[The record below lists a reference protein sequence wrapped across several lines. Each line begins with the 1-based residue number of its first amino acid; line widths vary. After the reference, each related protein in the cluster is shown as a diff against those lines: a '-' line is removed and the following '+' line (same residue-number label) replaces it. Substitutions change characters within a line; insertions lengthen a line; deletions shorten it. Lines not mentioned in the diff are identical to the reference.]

1 MPQGIVAYAAYL
13 PAHRL
18 ALADVAAT
26 LGAGRGK
33 GTRVVASFDEDSTTL
48 AVAAGRGALAG
59 PGAGSVRA
67 KSVWFA
73 TTSPAYAEKTN
84 ASAIHAAL
92 GLGTD
97 GFAVDLAGSARSAA
111 GALRAAATQP
121 GGLALLADV
130 RVGMPGSAD
139 ERENADGAAAFLFGP
154 EDEALAVE
162 IASASV
168 TGEFLDRWR
177 APGDHSA
184 RSWEERFGQE
194 MYTPLIQAA
203 TAQALA
209 EAGIASADHVVI
221 SCPHTRTAA
230 ATRAA
235 HENSGADL
243 TLGQVG
249 AADLGLRMADALDRA
264 EPGETILTISAVD
277 GADVTVWRVTERIR
291 DGRAAAPVR
300 AQLEA
305 GREVGYGTYLTWR
318 GLLDREGPR
327 RPDPERPAGP
337 PSARGLDWKFA
348 FVGTRCDKCGFLH
361 LPPSRVCVSCRV
373 ADQMTPTPLADA
385 VGTVVTFTVDRL
397 AYSPSP
403 PVIDAVVDFDGG
415 GRTLL
420 ELADVR
426 EEDVAVGSRVALT
439 FRRLYSSGGVHNYFW
454 KARILK
460 GEATDGE

>member
-33 GTRVVASFDEDSTTL
+33 GTRVVASFDEDSTTM
-48 AVAAGRGALAG
+48 AVEAARAALRGRTGLSNS
-59 PGAGSVRA
+59 PVSL
-67 KSVWFA
+67 WFA

-92 GLGTD
+92 GLGTE
-97 GFAVDLAGSARSAA
+97 GFAVDVAGSARSAQ
-111 GALRAAATQP
+111 GALRAAAAQP

-130 RVGMPGSAD
+130 RVGTPGSAD
-139 ERENADGAAAFLFGP
+139 ELQNADGAAAFLFGP
-154 EDEALAVE
+154 EDEA
-162 IASASV
+162 IAIPVATASV

-177 APGDHSA
+177 APGEHSA
-184 RSWEERFGQE
+184 QVWEERFGQE

-203 TAQALA
+203 TSQALA
-209 EAGIASADHVVI
+209 AAGLTSADHVVV
-221 SCPHTRTAA
+221 SCPHSRTAA

-243 TLGQVG
+243 TLGQAG
-249 AADLGLRMADALDRA
+249 AADLGLRLADALDRA
-264 EPGETILTISAVD
+264 EPGQTILTVSAVD
-277 GADVTVWRVTERIR
+277 GADATVWHITDRIAA
-291 DGRAAAPVR
+291 GRPETPVR
-300 AQLEA
+300 AQLEM

-318 GLLDREGPR
+318 GLLEREGPR

-337 PSARGLDWKFA
+337 PSARALGWKFA
-348 FVGTRCDKCGFLH
+348 FVGSRCDKCGFLH
-361 LPPSRVCVSCRV
+361 LPPARVCVSCRV
-373 ADQMTPTPLADA
+373 ADQMTPESLADA
-385 VGTVVTFTVDRL
+385 TGTVVTFTVDRL
-397 AYSPSP
+397 AFSPSP

-420 ELADVR
+420 ELADVKP
-426 EEDVAVGSRVALT
+426 EDIAVGSRVALT

-454 KARILK
+454 KARIIP
-460 GEATDGE
+460 GGSDGE

>member
-48 AVAAGRGALAG
+48 AVEAARAALRGRTAASL
-59 PGAGSVRA
+59 
-67 KSVWFA
+67 WFA

-84 ASAIHAAL
+84 AAAIHAAL
-92 GLGTD
+92 GLGGE
-97 GFAVDLAGSARSAA
+97 GFAVDLAGSARSAE
-111 GALRAAATQP
+111 GALRAASGQP
-121 GGLALLADV
+121 GGLAVLADV
-130 RVGMPGSAD
+130 RVGTPGSAD

-154 EDEALAVE
+154 EDEALAVPV
-162 IASASV
+162 ATASV

-177 APGDHSA
+177 APGEHSA

-194 MYTPLIQAA
+194 MYTPLIAA
-203 TAQALA
+203 AAAQALNA
-209 EAGIASADHVVI
+209 AGISAADHVVV

-235 HENSGADL
+235 HGNSAGDL
-243 TLGQVG
+243 TLGQAG
-249 AADLGLRMADALDRA
+249 AADLGLRLADALDRA
-264 EPGETILTISAVD
+264 EPGQTILTIHAVD
-277 GADVTVWRVTERIR
+277 GADATVWRVTDRIR
-291 DGRAAAPVR
+291 DGRANAPVR
-300 AQLEA
+300 AQLA
-305 GREVGYGTYLTWR
+305 GGREVGYGTYLTWR

-337 PSARGLDWKFA
+337 PRARALDWKFA

-361 LPPSRVCVSCRV
+361 LPPARVCVSCRV
-373 ADQMTPTPLADA
+373 ADQMTPTGLADA
-385 VGTVVTFTVDRL
+385 TGTVVTFTVDRL
-397 AYSPSP
+397 AYSLSP

-420 ELADVR
+420 ELADAKP
-426 EEDVAVGSRVALT
+426 EDVEVGTRVGLT
-439 FRRLYSSGGVHNYFW
+439 FRRLYSAGGVHNYFW
-454 KARILK
+454 KARVLI
-460 GEATDGE
+460 DGQ

>member
-48 AVAAGRGALAG
+48 AVEAARAALQ
-59 PGAGSVRA
+59 SRA
-67 KSVWFA
+67 ATSVWFA

-84 ASAIHAAL
+84 AAAIHAAL

-97 GFAVDLAGSARSAA
+97 GFAVDVAGSARSAE

-121 GGLALLADV
+121 GGLAVLADV
-130 RVGMPGSAD
+130 RVGTPGSAD

-154 EDEALAVE
+154 EGEALAVPV
-162 IASASV
+162 ATASV

-177 APGDHSA
+177 APGEHSA

-194 MYTPLIQAA
+194 MYTPLIAAA
-203 TAQALA
+203 TAQALGT
-209 EAGIASADHVVI
+209 AGISAADHVVV

-235 HENSGADL
+235 HENSAGDL
-243 TLGQVG
+243 TLGQAG
-249 AADLGLRMADALDRA
+249 AADLGLRLADALDRA
-264 EPGETILTISAVD
+264 EPGQTILTIHAVD
-277 GADVTVWRVTERIR
+277 GADATVWRVTDRIR
-291 DGRAAAPVR
+291 DGRAGAPVR
-300 AQLEA
+300 AQLAA

-318 GLLDREGPR
+318 GLLEREGPR

-337 PSARGLDWKFA
+337 PSARALDWKFA

-361 LPPSRVCVSCRV
+361 LPPARVCVSCRV
-373 ADQMTPTPLADA
+373 VDQMTPTGLADA
-385 VGTVVTFTVDRL
+385 TGTVVTFTVDRL
-397 AYSPSP
+397 AYSLSP

-420 ELADVR
+420 ELADAKP
-426 EEDVAVGSRVALT
+426 EDVEVGTRVGLT
-439 FRRLYSSGGVHNYFW
+439 FRRLYSAGGVHNYFW
-454 KARILK
+454 KARVLI
-460 GEATDGE
+460 DGQ